1 VRALVVLSHPEP
13 SSFAAA
19 LARTAARTLGTE
31 VVDLYAEGFDPRL
44 TAADFTERAVPGR
57 LQPMDEQ
64 AHAARTGTF
73 APDVAA
79 HVERLLAADL
89 LVLVQPFWW
98 FSLPAMAKGWIDRV
112 FANGVA
118 YDYPGTPAWTGPLSA
133 KRALAIFTSS
143 YEESD
148 FAAGR
153 AGSVDAI
160 LYPLL
165 WGTLAY
171 TGMQVL
177 QPYVAY
183 AADSVDEGT
192 RTGYLAAL
200 RDRLAVIGDEQPLAL
215 APR

>member
-19 LARTAARTLGTE
+19 LARTAAQTLGTE

-44 TAADFTERAVPGR
+44 TAAVRAS
-57 LQPMDEQ
+57 
-64 AHAARTGTF
+64 AA
-73 APDVAA
+73 
-79 HVERLLAADL
+79 
-89 LVLVQPFWW
+89 
-98 FSLPAMAKGWIDRV
+98 AMAKGWIDRV

-215 APR
+215 ARR

>member
-1 VRALVVLSHPEP
+1 
-13 SSFAAA
+13 
-19 LARTAARTLGTE
+19 

-192 RTGYLAAL
+192 RAGYLAAL

>member
-13 SSFAAA
+13 TSLAAA
-19 LARTAARTLGTE
+19 LARTAADVLGTD

-44 TAADFTERAVPGR
+44 TAADFTERAIPAR

-73 APDVAA
+73 APDVAR

-98 FSLPAMAKGWIDRV
+98 FSLPAMAKGFIDRV

-118 YDYPGTPAWTGPLSA
+118 YDYPGTPAWTGPLGD
-133 KRALAIFTSS
+133 KRALTVFTSS
-143 YEESD
+143 YEASD
-148 FAAGR
+148 FAGGR
-153 AGSVDAI
+153 AGGLDAI

-177 QPYVAY
+177 SPFVAY
-183 AADSVDEGT
+183 AADSVDEPA
-192 RTGYLAAL
+192 RVGYLTAL
-200 RDRLAVIGDEQPLAL
+200 RGRLTAIGDEEPLAL
-215 APR
+215 GPR